1 MLRKI
6 NWDRQIGRRLKL
18 RDLHVFA
25 TVVQSGSMAKA
36 AAQLGVAQPTVSET
50 IANLEDTYGVRLLDR
65 SPRGVQ
71 PTMYGAALYRRCVAA
86 FDELKQS
93 GRDMEFLANPKV
105 GELWIGCQESLIA
118 AVLPPIIRRF
128 SEDYPQVTLHVD
140 DVPSPVVQLAEL
152 RNRKYDF
159 VLARIRRPLVDGD
172 VNVET
177 LFNDQVVIAADARS
191 RWLRRRKID
200 LAELVDE
207 PWMLTPPDGWVYSR
221 LAEAF
226 AALGLDMPKANVLT
240 VSVPLRNHLLADS
253 HHLSAFA
260 NSVLRLNAERYGLK
274 ALPVDLPQRPWPAVV
289 VTLRNRTLSPL
300 VERFIECARDVV
312 KSITG
317 KSRGEAAYRQG
328 PHVS

>member
-18 RDLHVFA
+18 RDLHVFV

-50 IANLEDTYGVRLLDR
+50 IADLEDTYGVRLLDR

-105 GELWIGCQESLIA
+105 GELWIGCQESLLA

-140 DVPSPVVQLAEL
+140 DVSSPVVQLAEL

-159 VLARIRRPLVDGD
+159 VLARIRTPLVDGD

-221 LAEAF
+221 LEEAF
-226 AALGLDMPKANVLT
+226 AARGLDMPKASVLT

-289 VTLRNRTLSPL
+289 VTPRNRTLSPL

-312 KSITG
+312 KSIAG
-317 KSRGEAAYRQG
+317 KSRG
-328 PHVS
+328 S

>member
-1 MLRKI
+1 
-6 NWDRQIGRRLKL
+6 
-18 RDLHVFA
+18 
-25 TVVQSGSMAKA
+25 
-36 AAQLGVAQPTVSET
+36 
-50 IANLEDTYGVRLLDR
+50 
-65 SPRGVQ
+65 
-71 PTMYGAALYRRCVAA
+71 
-86 FDELKQS
+86 
-93 GRDMEFLANPKV
+93 MEILANPKV
-105 GELWIGCQESLIA
+105 GELWIGCQESLLA
-118 AVLPPIIRRF
+118 AVVPPIIRRF

-140 DVPSPVVQLAEL
+140 DVASPVVQLAEL

-159 VLARIRRPLVDGD
+159 VLARIRTPLVDGD

-226 AALGLDMPKANVLT
+226 AARGLDMPKANVLT

-253 HHLSAFA
+253 NRLSAFA

-289 VTLRNRTLSPL
+289 VTPRNRTLSPL

-312 KSITG
+312 KSIAG
-317 KSRGEAAYRQG
+317 KSRG
-328 PHVS
+328 S